1 MRAILPATLRA
12 GKRSRVTESG
22 RCGFMRLEEPL
33 VIPIFRALCF
43 ATLAAAAPALASESA
58 QPSITVMGAGQVS
71 AAPDMAQVSA
81 GVVSESARAA
91 DAVKATSAAMQKV
104 LAALDAAGIEKKY
117 VQTNRFDVSPVYADG
132 VSRAGGR
139 PSIVGYRATNQV
151 QVEVHG
157 VDKVGAVLDALVG
170 AGANELGGI
179 SFGVAEPAPL
189 LDDARRKAIADARR
203 KAELYAREAGV
214 ALGRVL
220 DIDETGGG
228 GPVPVAYGRMMAESA
243 SAPVAPGQLDLSV
256 SVTVTFAIAP

>member
-1 MRAILPATLRA
+1 M
-12 GKRSRVTESG
+12 G
-22 RCGFMRLEEPL
+22 LEEPL
-33 VIPIFRALCF
+33 VIPMLRALCL
-43 ATLAAAAPALASESA
+43 ATLAAAAPALANESA
-58 QPSITVMGAGQVS
+58 PPSITVTGAGEVS
-71 AAPDMAQVSA
+71 AAPDMAHVSA
-81 GVVSESARAA
+81 GVVTESAHAA

-104 LAALDAAGIEKKY
+104 IAALDAAGIEKKY
-117 VQTNRFDVSPVYADG
+117 VQTNRFDVSPVYAEG
-132 VSRAGGR
+132 PARGSK

-157 VDKVGAVLDALVG
+157 VDKVGTVLDALVG

-179 SFGVAEPAPL
+179 SFDIAEPAPL

-228 GPVPVAYGRMMAESA
+228 GGPVPVAYGRMMADA
-243 SAPVAPGQLDLSV
+243 VAAPVAPGQLDLSA
-256 SVTVTFAIAP
+256 SVTVRFAIAP